1 MNLGPKTIFVYKDA
15 KVIFKDSKVS
25 DVE

>member
-1 MNLGPKTIFVYKDA
+1 MNLDPKTIFVYKDV

-25 DVE
+25 GVE

>member
-1 MNLGPKTIFVYKDA
+1 MNLGPKTIFVYKVV

>member
-1 MNLGPKTIFVYKDA
+1 MNLGPKTIFVYKDV

>member
-1 MNLGPKTIFVYKDA
+1 MNLDPKTIFVYKDV